1 MTIYSIRTKIIV
13 IVLVF
18 LSLIGTAFIFYS
30 LATTV
35 NYKQLKLENIN
46 KTLEFETE
54 KVNKIIAEIER
65 GALFYSIGGL
75 LSYNLNSEE
84 FAETF
89 TRMGLVSLPSAVG
102 GGFWFAPYIFNKEKL
117 RVSSYAFID
126 KTTGEIRI
134 DNAFNMDE
142 YDYHRRNW
150 YNELSVEINKPNQV
164 IWTKP
169 YVDDSGSFSLMT
181 TAGAGI
187 FEDGVLIGVTTVDW
201 EIEEVIKQLLDIIPT
216 ENSFVLLCVPE
227 KDYIISSAKT
237 ESFVGDSISDIPW
250 DIHSDYFH
258 HNGIDYMRFGRFMN
272 NGWLLSIQ
280 IPEKEIFAEVE
291 RHNSIFSVI
300 IELSFVA
307 MLAIAYVLI
316 SRFINTPLKH
326 LTNDISQIEL
336 GNLDMHIDINSK
348 DELGQ
353 LAKTFNKMT
362 SDLKKS
368 IEENAHEREEKKRI
382 NTELSVAKEIQ
393 ASMLPSSFPAFPE
406 RDEFDIYAT
415 MIPAREVGGDFY
427 DFYFL
432 DNDNLAI
439 LIADVS
445 GKGIPASLFMVN
457 AKTLINNFS
466 NTRSPKTAFESVNK
480 KLCKNNDACIFVTAF
495 MGIYNIRTGKF
506 TYVNAGHNPPL
517 LKKKD
522 GSFEYLKTN
531 PCIVLAIKED
541 AKYNEEEIFLE
552 DGDAIYLYTDGV
564 TEAMNSGKELFG
576 EQRLKDALNN
586 YRKASPHDLLHAVK
600 DEVDIFCAG
609 AEQADDIAM
618 LSLSIGK
625 NSGVTGKNITLNAKL
640 ENLPVLIAFLED
652 ELLQNDFTKEEIN
665 KIEIA
670 SEEVFTNIVKYAYD
684 STHKPDQIIISTNS
698 SMINHGIKIRFED
711 TGKPYNPLETP
722 VPDFD
727 KPIADREIGGLGV
740 HMVKT
745 IMDKIDYIRVND
757 KNILIITKNIN
768 LTTV

>member
-1 MTIYSIRTKIIV
+1 MTIFSIRTKIIV

-30 LATTV
+30 FATTI
-35 NYKQLKLENIN
+35 NYKQLRLENIER
-46 KTLEFETE
+46 TLEFETE
-54 KVNKIIAEIER
+54 KVNKVIAELER

-75 LSYNLNSEE
+75 LNFELKSEN
-84 FAETF
+84 FGETF
-89 TRMGLVSLPSAVG
+89 AKMGLVSLPSAVG
-102 GGFWFAPYIFNKEKL
+102 GGFWYAPYAFNNEKY
-117 RVSSYAFID
+117 RASSYAFFDRIS
-126 KTTGEIRI
+126 GEIRI

-142 YDYHRRNW
+142 YDYHNRKW
-150 YNELSVEINKPNQV
+150 YNELYENIKEPNQV
-164 IWTKP
+164 AWTKP

-187 FEDGVLIGVTTVDW
+187 FKNGVLIGVTTVDW
-201 EIEEVIKQLLDIIPT
+201 EIEEVIKRLLEIIPT
-216 ENSFVLLCVPE
+216 ENSFVILCVPH
-227 KDYIISSAKT
+227 KDYIISSAHA
-237 ESFVGDSISDIPW
+237 SNFAGDSMSDIPW
-250 DIHSDYFH
+250 DINSDYFH
-258 HNGIDYMRFGRFMN
+258 YDGINYMRFGRYMN

-291 RHNSIFSVI
+291 KKNNIFSVI
-300 IELSFVA
+300 IEISFIA
-307 MLAIAYVLI
+307 MLALAYILI
-316 SRFINTPLKH
+316 SRFINTPIKH
-326 LTNDISQIEL
+326 LTNEVSQIGL
-336 GNLDMHIDINSK
+336 GNLDTQIDINSR

-362 SDLKKS
+362 GDLKKS
-368 IEENAHEREEKKRI
+368 IEENAREREEKKRI
-382 NTELSVAKEIQ
+382 STELSVAKEIQ
-393 ASMLPSSFPAFPE
+393 ESMLPGIFPAFPE
-406 RDEFDIYAT
+406 RDEFDIYAV

-427 DFYFL
+427 DFYHL

-445 GKGIPASLFMVN
+445 GKGIPASLFMVK

-466 NTRSPKTAFESVNK
+466 AGKSPKTAFESVNK

-495 MGIYNIRTGKF
+495 MGIYNIPTGKF

-531 PCIVLAIKED
+531 PCIVMAVKED
-541 AKYNEEEIFLE
+541 AKYNDEEIYLE
-552 DGDAIYLYTDGV
+552 NGDTIYLYTDGV
-564 TEAMNSGKELFG
+564 TEAMNNNKELFG
-576 EQRLKDALNN
+576 ESRLKDALNN
-586 YRKASPHDLLHAVK
+586 YRDASPYDLLHAVK

-618 LSLSIGK
+618 LALSIGK
-625 NSGVTGKNITLNAKL
+625 KTGETGRNITLNAKL
-640 ENLPVLIAFLED
+640 ENLPILIAFLED
-652 ELLQNDFTKEEIN
+652 ELLKNEFTKEEIN

-684 STHKPDQIIISTNS
+684 SSHKPDQIIISTSS
-698 SMINHGIKIRFED
+698 SMINRGIKIRFED

-727 KPIADREIGGLGV
+727 KPIAEREIGGLGV

-745 IMDKIDYIRVND
+745 IMDKIDYTRVND
-757 KNILIITKNIN
+757 KNILIITKI
-768 LTTV
+768 LT

>member
-1 MTIYSIRTKIIV
+1 LNMTIFSIRTKIIV

-30 LATTV
+30 FATTV
-35 NYKQLKLENIN
+35 NYKRLRLANIE

-54 KVNKIIAEIER
+54 KVNKIIAELER

-75 LSYNLNSEE
+75 LSYELKSDN
-84 FAETF
+84 FGETF
-89 TRMGLVSLPSAVG
+89 VKMGLVSLPSAVG
-102 GGFWFAPYIFNKEKL
+102 GGFWFEPYVFNKEKY
-117 RVSSYAFID
+117 RASSYAFID
-126 KTTGEIRI
+126 KTSGEIRI

-150 YNELSVEINKPNQV
+150 YNELNKFILKPNQV
-164 IWTKP
+164 VWTRP

-187 FEDGVLIGVTTVDW
+187 FKDEDLVGVTTVDW

-216 ENSFVLLCVPE
+216 ENSFVLLCVPQD
-227 KDYIISSAKT
+227 DYIISSAHT
-237 ESFVGDSISDIPW
+237 NSFVGDSMHDIPW
-250 DIHSDYFH
+250 DINSDYFNY
-258 HNGIDYMRFGRFMN
+258 NGINYMRFGRYMN

-291 RHNSIFSVI
+291 KQNSVFSVI

-307 MLAIAYVLI
+307 MLAIAYILI
-316 SRFINTPLKH
+316 SRFINTPIKH
-326 LTNDISQIEL
+326 LTNEVALLEL
-336 GNLDMHIDINSK
+336 GNLGMQIEINSK
-348 DELGQ
+348 DEMGL

-382 NTELSVAKEIQ
+382 STELSVAKEIQ
-393 ASMLPSSFPAFPE
+393 ESMLPGIFPAFPE
-406 RDEFDIYAT
+406 RDEFDIYAV

-427 DFYFL
+427 DFYLL
-432 DNDNLAI
+432 DDDNLAV

-445 GKGIPASLFMVN
+445 GKGIPASLFMVK

-466 NTRSPKTAFESVNK
+466 AGKSPKTAFESVNK

-495 MGIYNIRTGKF
+495 MGIYNIPTGKF

-522 GSFEYLKTN
+522 GSFEFLRTN

-541 AKYNEEEIFLE
+541 AKYSEEEIYLE
-552 DGDAIYLYTDGV
+552 EGDTIYLYTDGV
-564 TEAMNSGKELFG
+564 TEAMNDKKELFG
-576 EQRLKDALNN
+576 EQRLKDALNGN
-586 YRKASPHDLLHAVK
+586 RKASPYELLHK
-600 DEVDIFCAG
+600 IKNEVDNFSAG

-618 LSLSIGK
+618 LALSIGK
-625 NSGVTGKNITLNAKL
+625 EIETAGNKITLNAKL
-640 ENLPVLIAFLED
+640 ENLSGLIAFLED
-652 ELLQNDFTKEEIN
+652 ELSKNGYNSEERN

-670 SEEVFTNIVKYAYD
+670 AEEVFTNIVKYAYD
-684 STHKPDQIIISTNS
+684 SSHNNRQISVSTAGSEPNRK
-698 SMINHGIKIRFED
+698 IKITFED
-711 TGKPYNPLETP
+711 EGKPYNPLEAP
-722 VPDFD
+722 SPDLQ
-727 KPIADREIGGLGV
+727 KPLADREIGGLGV
-740 HMVKT
+740 HMIKT
-745 IMDKIDYIRVND
+745 IMDNVEYSRLNGR
-757 KNILIITKNIN
+757 NILVITKI
-768 LTTV
+768 

>member
-1 MTIYSIRTKIIV
+1 MAIFSIRTKIIV

-30 LATTV
+30 FATTV
-35 NYKQLKLENIN
+35 NYKRLRLENIN

-54 KVNKIIAEIER
+54 KVNKVIAELER
-65 GALFYSIGGL
+65 GALFYSTGGL
-75 LSYNLNSEE
+75 LCYDLKSED
-84 FAETF
+84 FGETF
-89 TRMGLVSLPSAVG
+89 VKMGLMSLPSAVG
-102 GGFWFAPYIFNKEKL
+102 GGFWYAPYIFNKDKL

-126 KTTGEIRI
+126 KASGEARI

-150 YNELSVEINKPNQV
+150 YNELSGDILKPNQV

-187 FEDGVLIGVTTVDW
+187 FKDGVLVGVTTVDW
-201 EIEEVIKQLLDIIPT
+201 EIEEVIKQLLDINPT
-216 ENSFVLLCVPE
+216 KNSFVLLCVPD

-237 ESFVGDSISDIPW
+237 ESFVGDSISEIPW
-250 DIHSDYFH
+250 DIHSDYFN
-258 HNGIDYMRFGRFMN
+258 HNGISYMRFGRFMN

-280 IPEKEIFAEVE
+280 IPEKEIFAEME

-307 MLAIAYVLI
+307 MLAIAYILI
-316 SRFINTPLKH
+316 SRFINTPIKH
-326 LTNDISQIEL
+326 LTDDVAQIGL
-336 GNLDMHIDINSK
+336 GNLDTQIDIKSK
-348 DELGQ
+348 DEFGQ
-353 LAKTFNKMT
+353 LAQTFNKMT

-368 IEENAHEREEKKRI
+368 IEENAREREEKKRI
-382 NTELSVAKEIQ
+382 STELSVAKDIQ
-393 ASMLPSSFPAFPE
+393 LSMLPGVFPAFPE

-427 DFYFL
+427 DFYLL
-432 DNDNLAI
+432 DNDNLAV

-466 NTRSPKTAFESVNK
+466 AGKSPKTAIESVNK

-495 MGIYNIRTGKF
+495 MGIYNIPTGKL

-517 LKKKD
+517 VKKKD
-522 GSFEYLKTN
+522 GSFDFLKTKPCMLLAINENAKYREDEIYLK
-531 PCIVLAIKED
+531 
-541 AKYNEEEIFLE
+541 

-564 TEAMNSGKELFG
+564 TEAMNNNKELFG
-576 EQRLKDALNN
+576 EQRLKDALN
-586 YRKASPHDLLHAVK
+586 KDSSASPFELLCAVK
-600 DEVDIFCAG
+600 NEVDNFSAG

-618 LSLSIGK
+618 LALSIGK
-625 NSGVTGKNITLNAKL
+625 DCREPAGKITLNAEL
-640 ENLPVLIAFLED
+640 ENLQSLIAFLNGELEKNGYNYD
-652 ELLQNDFTKEEIN
+652 EKN

-670 SEEVFTNIVKYAYD
+670 AEEVFMNIVKYAYD
-684 STHKPDQIIISTNS
+684 PSDENRKISITTSGSIVNR
-698 SMINHGIKIRFED
+698 MIKITFED
-711 TGKPYNPLETP
+711 AGRPYNPLETP
-722 VPDFD
+722 PPDLQ
-727 KPIADREIGGLGV
+727 KPLADREIGGLGV
-740 HMVKT
+740 HMIKT
-745 IMDKIDYIRVND
+745 IMDKVEYTRLND
-757 KNILIITKNIN
+757 KNILVITAHLKR
-768 LTTV
+768 